1 MRFDSR
7 TNVYVGE
14 RTIIAL
20 SAKTLV
26 DVDTGET
33 FDLSSDDYVSAT
45 ATTDGWIA
53 YNGSEYTIP
62 SVYSPS
68 EGGEVMTALLDSP
81 FSPESARVMGAWT
94 LADQREIAFPGS
106 NVDKSIFY
114 LAGPSLMIALDYQ
127 SGRITA
133 YAPGRG

>member
-1 MRFDSR
+1 
-7 TNVYVGE
+7 
-14 RTIIAL
+14 
-20 SAKTLV
+20 
-26 DVDTGET
+26 
-33 FDLSSDDYVSAT
+33 
-45 ATTDGWIA
+45 
-53 YNGSEYTIP
+53 
-62 SVYSPS
+62 
-68 EGGEVMTALLDSP
+68 
-81 FSPESARVMGAWT
+81 MGAWT